1 MTMTLNYTLMSA
13 RATFRNTR
21 FLIFTLILPLV
32 LYLIYTGLY
41 KGQSI
46 DDSPGGYSTSAYLM
60 ISMAAFGGI
69 GAAINSAARV
79 AIERSTGWNRQ
90 LRLTA
95 LSPQAYL
102 VAKAAV
108 SMMVCLPAILL
119 VFVAGAVVGD
129 VSLTA
134 GQWVA
139 AGLAIWLGLIPFTVI
154 GLVIGFAGTA
164 DSVQPMTM
172 LVYLGMSIL
181 GGLWFPLEG
190 MAGWLQNLAKALP
203 SYQMAALARATTGY
217 GSFSLFGVLVLLAWT
232 VAMGF
237 VVSWAY
243 RRSGS
248 KI

>member
-1 MTMTLNYTLMSA
+1 MTMALSYTMMSA
-13 RATFRNTR
+13 RSTFRNTR
-21 FLIFTLILPLV
+21 FLIFTMVLPLV

-46 DDSPGGYSTSAYLM
+46 DDSPGGYSVDTYLM

-102 VAKAAV
+102 FAKAAV
-108 SMMVCLPAILL
+108 SMLVCLPAIVL
-119 VFVAGAVVGD
+119 VFVAGALIGD
-129 VSLTA
+129 VSLTP
-134 GQWVA
+134 GQWLG
-139 AGLAIWLGLIPFTVI
+139 AGVAIWLGLIPFTVI
-154 GLVIGFAGTA
+154 GLVIGFAATA
-164 DSVQPMTM
+164 DSVQPMSM

-190 MAGWLQNLAKALP
+190 MAGWLQTAAKVLP
-203 SYQMAALARATTGY
+203 SYQLAALARASTGY
-217 GSFSLFGVLVLLAWT
+217 GSFSAVGILVLVGWT
-232 VAMGF
+232 VVMGF
-237 VVSWAY
+237 IGSWAY

-248 KI
+248 RI